1 MWLLDR
7 FMVFVVLPAACLL
20 QGCASTPRHTIEEE
34 RYVDYTALAEQPSPK
49 NGGIYQSSTEVAL
62 FEDIK
67 ARRVGDIVTVRL
79 IEQNSAQKSADTNL
93 NKSTSISVEPPS
105 IGGEAYPDFSVGLGS
120 ENAFTGESGS
130 SQRNSLNA
138 SIAVTVRA
146 VLPGGNLLIEG
157 EKWMQINQGKEFI
170 KLRGIVRTRDI
181 TPANT
186 VLSTQVADAHI
197 SYSGTGATEDAN
209 AAGWI
214 ARVLFSPL
222 WPF

>member
-1 MWLLDR
+1 MRLLDN
-7 FMVFVVLPAACLL
+7 FIVFVLLPAACLL
-20 QGCASTPRHTIEEE
+20 QSCASVPKHEEEE
-34 RYVDYTALAEQPSPK
+34 RYIDYTALAAEPQAK
-49 NGGIYQSSTEVAL
+49 NGGIYQPGTEVAL

-93 NKSTSISVEPPS
+93 NKSTSISVDAPS
-105 IGGEAYPDFSVGLGS
+105 IGGETYPEAAIGLGS
-120 ENAFTGESGS
+120 GNTFTGESGS
-130 SQRNSLNA
+130 SQSNSLNA

-181 TPANT
+181 SPANT
-186 VLSTQVADAHI
+186 ILSTQVADAHI

-209 AAGWI
+209 AVGWM

>member
-1 MWLLDR
+1 MRLFNTFITLVSLTG
-7 FMVFVVLPAACLL
+7 FCLL
-20 QGCASTPRHTIEEE
+20 QSCASIPKIEDEE
-34 RYVDYTALAEQPSPK
+34 HYVDYAMVSEQPQAK
-49 NGGIYQSSTEVAL
+49 NGGIYQAGTEVAL

-93 NKSTSISVEPPS
+93 NKSTSISVDPPS
-105 IGGEAYPDFSVGLGS
+105 IGGETYPEVGIGLGS
-120 ENAFTGESGS
+120 GNTFSGESGS
-130 SQRNSLNA
+130 SQSNSLNA

-181 TPANT
+181 SQANT
-186 VLSTQVADAHI
+186 ILSTQVADAHI

-209 AAGWI
+209 AVGWM
-214 ARVLFSPL
+214 ARVLFSPI

>member
-1 MWLLDR
+1 MRLLNH
-7 FMVFVVLPAACLL
+7 FIICVLLSAACLL
-20 QGCASTPRHTIEEE
+20 QSCASLPKHEEE
-34 RYVDYTALAEQPSPK
+34 EPYIDYTALAAEPQAK
-49 NGGIYQSSTEVAL
+49 NGGIYQAGTEVAL

-93 NKSTSISVEPPS
+93 NKSTSISVDAPN
-105 IGGEAYPDFSVGLGS
+105 IGGEVYPEGVVGLGS
-120 ENAFTGESGS
+120 GNTFSGESGS
-130 SQRNSLNA
+130 SQSNSLNA

-146 VLPGGNLLIEG
+146 ILPGGNLLIEG

-181 TPANT
+181 SPNNT
-186 VLSTQVADAHI
+186 ILSTQVADAHI

-209 AAGWI
+209 AVGWL

-222 WPF
+222 FPF

>member
-1 MWLLDR
+1 MRLLNR
-7 FMVFVVLPAACLL
+7 FFAFVLLPAACLL
-20 QGCASTPRHTIEEE
+20 QSCASTPKYEDDEH
-34 RYVDYTALAEQPSPK
+34 YVDYTALAEAPQPK
-49 NGGIYQSSTEVAL
+49 NGGIYQASTEVAL

-93 NKSTSISVEPPS
+93 NKSTGISIDPPTV
-105 IGGEAYPDFSVGLGS
+105 GGELRPNIGVDLSSG
-120 ENAFTGESGS
+120 NTFTGESGS
-130 SQRNSLNA
+130 SQSNSLNA

-181 TPANT
+181 TPSNT
-186 VLSTQVADAHI
+186 ILSTQVADAHI

-209 AAGWI
+209 AVGWM

-222 WPF
+222 WPL